1 MCPWFKFFIEGHTRQ
16 GLKCKLCRMNVHPD
30 CQDGVPKCQPKSR
43 LLRRQKS
50 ASEIDSRIVGNVEDD
65 SKCIKYFKE
74 LLTVFEKSLQKVMFS
89 PARTFVQ
96 RLFVQRLFASETI
109 WARNFLRDFVFQGFF
124 APIFFCSKEF
134 IPGIFSPRRLKMF

>member
-1 MCPWFKFFIEGHTRQ
+1 
-16 GLKCKLCRMNVHPD
+16 MNVHPD

-96 RLFVQRLFASETI
+96 RLFALETI

-124 APIFFCSKEF
+124 APIFFFCSKEF
-134 IPGIFSPRRLKMF
+134 IPGIFGPRS

>member
-1 MCPWFKFFIEGHTRQ
+1 
-16 GLKCKLCRMNVHPD
+16 MNVHPD

-74 LLTVFEKSLQKVMFS
+74 LLTVFEKSLQKVVFNKEGFS
-89 PARTFVQ
+89 
-96 RLFVQRLFASETI
+96 
-109 WARNFLRDFVFQGFF
+109 
-124 APIFFCSKEF
+124 
-134 IPGIFSPRRLKMF
+134 PGIFCQKTFLPWIFGLKTFCLRDYLSQELCVLGIV

>member
-1 MCPWFKFFIEGHTRQ
+1 
-16 GLKCKLCRMNVHPD
+16 MNVHPD

-96 RLFVQRLFASETI
+96 RLYASETI

-124 APIFFCSKEF
+124 APIFFLFQRIYPRDFWSQKLKDVLKL
-134 IPGIFSPRRLKMF
+134 IARTFSTK